1 MKRALGES
9 WALPALD
16 DTNRAFFTS
25 GVLTLQRC
33 RSCAHLQHPPEEV
46 CERCQGQAFDPFES
60 AGLGRI
66 ESAVVVH
73 HPVHPALAGQGA
85 YAIVLEAMPA
95 ALAKRITEQLTIPT
109 IGIGAGPHCDG
120 QVLVLHDLLGLFDE
134 FLPKFVKPY
143 AHLKAD
149 ALQALR
155 RYKEEVEQGKFPS
168 ESESYY

>member
-73 HPVHPALAGQGA
+73 HPVHPALAEQVP
-85 YAIVLEAMPA
+85 YAIVL
-95 ALAKRITEQLTIPT
+95 
-109 IGIGAGPHCDG
+109 
-120 QVLVLHDLLGLFDE
+120 VSV
-134 FLPKFVKPY
+134 
-143 AHLKAD
+143 AD
-149 ALQALR
+149 APGLLIAGNVVGTAPEAVRIGDPVRVVFESATHPASGQELR
-155 RYKEEVEQGKFPS
+155 IPQWEIIR
-168 ESESYY
+168 